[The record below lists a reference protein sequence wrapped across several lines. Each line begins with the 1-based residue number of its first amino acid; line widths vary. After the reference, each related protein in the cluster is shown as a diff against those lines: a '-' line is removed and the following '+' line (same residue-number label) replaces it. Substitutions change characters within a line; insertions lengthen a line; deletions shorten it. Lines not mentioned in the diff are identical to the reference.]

1 MITPASSLRPPH
13 PEKAQISSA
22 PLFAFPHICLF
33 LTHKCGVVLHLFE
46 INYVCLNFFGL
57 EVDGRDCCLLEIQA
71 AIKRPLRQTQQTRR
85 LKKIRKWKS
94 HLLQHT
100 ELMKSGGCTW
110 RETTVTCFARRVS
123 WSARFEEMTSSYV
136 LDKREIMWDNAEMG
150 HVVGG
155 KIRPGLWHVLG
166 AFHRTWILTTTGVGQ
181 IVVTRYFLLLRNP
194 PHCNLPSHSEN
205 NWDNP
210 QTSRTKIWNV

>member
-94 HLLQHT
+94 HLLQPT
-100 ELMKSGGCTW
+100 ELMKSGVCALE
-110 RETTVTCFARRVS
+110 ETTVTCFARRVS

-150 HVVGG
+150 HVVAEQ
-155 KIRPGLWHVLG
+155 IRPGLWHVLG
-166 AFHRTWILTTTGVGQ
+166 GFHRTWILTTKGEEQ
-181 IVVTRYFLLLRNP
+181 IVR
-194 PHCNLPSHSEN
+194 SH
-205 NWDNP
+205 
-210 QTSRTKIWNV
+210 QVFFVG